1 MANRATPAAEKV
13 WIANAQAGNPQAFA
27 KLIETYQNPVYNL
40 CYRML
45 GQAEEAEDAAQET
58 FLRAYTRLH
67 QFDNSRRFL
76 NWILTI
82 ASHHCIDRLRKR
94 RAHLVSLQDVP
105 LTAYD
110 RPAPQT
116 PESIVVQREQAAEVQ
131 QWLNLLDPEYRMVL
145 ILLYWYGFSYKEI
158 AEIQQCSIAAVKSRL
173 HRARKKLA
181 SLMQPQPNS
190 SPQDSPAS

>member
-1 MANRATPAAEKV
+1 MANRASPEAEKV
-13 WIANAQAGNPQAFA
+13 WIANAQAGDPQAFA
-27 KLIETYQNPVYNL
+27 KLIEAYQNPVYNL

-58 FLRAYTRLH
+58 FLRAYTRLS
-67 QFDNSRRFL
+67 QFDNNRRFL

-94 RAHLVSLQDVP
+94 RAPLVSLQDVP
-105 LTAYD
+105 ITAYD

-116 PESIVVQREQAAEVQ
+116 PESIVMQREQAAEVQ
-131 QWLNLLDPEYRMVL
+131 QWLNLLAPEYRMAL
-145 ILLYWYGFSYKEI
+145 ILLYWYGFSYEEI

-181 SLMQPQPNS
+181 SLIQPQPNS
-190 SPQDSPAS
+190 SPQNAPAS